1 MTARRR
7 PSAPPDLHGYIVG
20 RLLGM
25 GGFAD
30 VFLYTQRLPR
40 REVAVKVLLAEAF
53 DAGVLTRFGTE
64 ADLMARLSHHPSI
77 VTIHEAAVADD
88 GRPYLVMEYCS
99 RPGLGARYRTER
111 ISVAEA
117 LRIGIRLASAVET
130 AHRAG
135 ILHRDI
141 KPANVLTTDFGWPA
155 LTDFGIAATTGWS
168 GGSAV
173 GMSIPWSPPELLA
186 EVPTGDV
193 RADVYS
199 LAATIYSLLAGRS
212 PFEVPGASNG
222 PADLIARIE
231 RSPLPQTGRTDVP
244 ASLHAALARAMEKN
258 PVHRFHSAL
267 AFARALQAVELELM
281 LPGTPVEL
289 AADEPAHETPAG
301 AGAAGTGTG
310 TRNGA
315 AVTGTG
321 TAASTAAA
329 APDAATRLRPVVSID
344 PDGATDGAARPADV
358 APGRSAAE
366 EAAATTRLRPV
377 TSISPY
383 AVRTPP
389 AGVPVFTSPDP
400 APAGAPAAGGFV
412 PDVPAAR
419 RRGALVTAVAGV
431 VLAGALAG
439 AAVLGLTDPGS
450 AAATGT
456 VVAPA
461 APDVVATVPTPTDL
475 RVSAAADGSVL
486 VTWANPQPEDGD
498 RYLWGV
504 VRAGA
509 APTRELVESPTV
521 TVTPA
526 PGERTCVEVSVVR
539 ADRRASAH
547 PAVGCTP

>member
-1 MTARRR
+1 MTPRRQ
-7 PSAPPDLHGYIVG
+7 PSAPPDIHGYKIG

-40 REVAVKVLLAEAF
+40 RDVAVKVLLAEAF

-64 ADLMARLSHHPSI
+64 ADLMAQLSHHPSI

-88 GRPYLVMEYCS
+88 GRPYLVMEYCA
-99 RPGLGARYRTER
+99 RPSLGARYRTER

-117 LRIGIRLASAVET
+117 LRIGIRLGSAVET

-173 GMSIPWSPPELLA
+173 GMSIPWAPPEMLA

-212 PFEVPGASNG
+212 PFEVPGGSNG

-231 RSPLPQTGRTDVP
+231 RERLPETGRTDVP
-244 ASLHAALARAMEKN
+244 ASLQAALARAMEKN
-258 PVHRFHSAL
+258 PVHRFHSAV

-289 AADEPAHETPAG
+289 AVTEHAHEHDAP
-301 AGAAGTGTG
+301 
-310 TRNGA
+310 TRP
-315 AVTGTG
+315 V
-321 TAASTAAA
+321 
-329 APDAATRLRPVVSID
+329 DAATRQRPVVSID
-344 PDGATDGAARPADV
+344 PDGAPAGPHAVRVPTGTDGDTDPV
-358 APGRSAAE
+358 AVRSAAE
-366 EAAATTRLRPV
+366 EAAAATRMRPV

-383 AVRTPP
+383 GVRTPP
-389 AGVPVFTSPDP
+389 TGVPLFTTPDAGGSPAGGVAAVP
-400 APAGAPAAGGFV
+400 SGVVAPEAPARR
-412 PDVPAAR
+412 AR
-419 RRGALVTAVAGV
+419 RSLVGAVAAV
-431 VLAGALAG
+431 VVAGALAG
-439 AAVLGLTDPGS
+439 AATLGLTGER
-450 AAATGT
+450 A
-456 VVAPA
+456 VADEGRLAEPA
-461 APDVVATVPTPTDL
+461 VPAVVATVPSPVDVRATPDD
-475 RVSAAADGSVL
+475 DGSVV
-486 VTWANPQPEDGD
+486 VTWANPLHEDGD
-498 RYLWGV
+498 RYVWSV
-504 VRAGA
+504 VRPGA
-509 APTRELVESPTV
+509 EPVREIVDAPPV
-521 TVTPA
+521 TVTPV

-539 ADRRASAH
+539 ADRRESAR
-547 PAVGCTP
+547 PALGCTP